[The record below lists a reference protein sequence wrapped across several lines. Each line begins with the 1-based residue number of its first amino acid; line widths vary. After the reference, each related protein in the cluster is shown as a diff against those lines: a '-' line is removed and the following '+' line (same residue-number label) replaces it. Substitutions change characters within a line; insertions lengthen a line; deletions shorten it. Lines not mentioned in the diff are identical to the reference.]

1 MCNVE
6 NVFINILNIQQRIY
20 VNQVSAICFEI
31 SHKLDLTAL
40 FLKTPPLKSNSCH
53 TFLLLKAYFGFF
65 KWTENVGIYFDSTHT
80 YKIVKKILSHAV
92 YSLLILI

>member
-31 SHKLDLTAL
+31 SHKLHLTAL
-40 FLKTPPLKSNSCH
+40 F
-53 TFLLLKAYFGFF
+53 F
-65 KWTENVGIYFDSTHT
+65 ENTTAEIKFM
-80 YKIVKKILSHAV
+80 SHIFTIK
-92 YSLLILI
+92 SLLWIFQMDRECWDLF